1 VEQQHQTYQDRE
13 VLVYQQKFQVLQF
26 KELAVA
32 EVVVMLLL
40 GQLLKVQ
47 VVQEAED
54 KEVVWEILQDLQGQQ
69 EQQTLAVVEVALVVQ
84 MLAQLQELVDQV

>member
-54 KEVVWEILQDLQGQQ
+54 KEVV
-69 EQQTLAVVEVALVVQ
+69 
-84 MLAQLQELVDQV
+84 